1 MSFHI
6 CCTYPLIYRMQLSTP
21 SCPEH
26 LTNHSPHTMEK
37 KHRKGEGTIEGAIVL
52 QTLCLCYAYAM
63 LCYAMLC
70 YAMLCSSNRSRSQ
83 NASALRPPRTSD
95 RRSKMNARRPQEIQH
110 ERQEAPAGPKL
121 SARRLQEASQNELT
135 QKPSGARELSGA
147 ARSRRELSGAVRSQ
161 PGEPPGAVRSRLRHL
176 ELSGAVGA
184 TH

>member
-21 SCPEH
+21 SCPGN
-26 LTNHSPHTMEK
+26 LTNHSPHTLEK
-37 KHRKGEGTIEGAIVL
+37 ERRKGEETIEGAIIL
-52 QTLCLCYAYAM
+52 QTLC

-70 YAMLCSSNRSRSQ
+70 YAMLCSSNRCRSL
-83 NASALRPPRTSD
+83 NASALRPPRTSE

-135 QKPSGARELSGA
+135 QKPSCQELTQK
-147 ARSRRELSGAVRSQ
+147 L
-161 PGEPPGAVRSRLRHL
+161 L
-176 ELSGAVGA
+176 GAVGSRQE
-184 TH
+184 H

>member
-70 YAMLCSSNRSRSQ
+70 YAMLCYVHRTEVGARTQ
-83 NASALRPPRTSD
+83 ALCGHPE
-95 RRSKMNARRPQEIQH
+95 PQTE
-110 ERQEAPAGPKL
+110 GPK
-121 SARRLQEASQNELT
+121 
-135 QKPSGARELSGA
+135 
-147 ARSRRELSGAVRSQ
+147 
-161 PGEPPGAVRSRLRHL
+161 
-176 ELSGAVGA
+176 
-184 TH
+184 

>member
-21 SCPEH
+21 SCPEY

-70 YAMLCSSNRSRSQ
+70 YAMLCNAMLCYAMFIEQKSEPARKRSAATQ
-83 NASALRPPRTSD
+83 NLR
-95 RRSKMNARRPQEIQH
+95 
-110 ERQEAPAGPKL
+110 
-121 SARRLQEASQNELT
+121 
-135 QKPSGARELSGA
+135 
-147 ARSRRELSGAVRSQ
+147 
-161 PGEPPGAVRSRLRHL
+161 
-176 ELSGAVGA
+176 
-184 TH
+184 